1 MMDEYQR
8 LDQEALNY
16 VLADRKGRWFLM
28 RLLDRARVN
37 VPTFHRSALI
47 TAYNEGRRSVGLEY
61 LAMLTRNVDHINKKQ
76 QAENEY
82 ALEIARIEGG
92 KKHV

>member
-37 VPTFHRSALI
+37 VPPFHRSALI

-61 LAMLTRNVDHINKKQ
+61 LAMLTRDVDHITKKQ
-76 QAENEY
+76 QAEN
-82 ALEIARIEGG
+82 
-92 KKHV
+92 